1 MNTAVTPIAGR
12 NVTVMGLGLFGG
24 GTGAAR
30 WALRQGAIVTVTDL
44 RSADVLADSAASL
57 RAEPGAERLSFAL
70 GSHGEREFRDA
81 DLVIV
86 NPAVPPASPWLRIAR
101 EAGTEITTATAL
113 LLERLRCRVV
123 AITGTHGKSSTARF
137 ACDLI
142 RAASPPASR
151 VLLGG
156 NIGGSL
162 LDETIALGPGDV
174 VVLELSS
181 YQLEHLANLE
191 SALTVD
197 VAAITNIGVDHLERH
212 GSLEAYR
219 GAKLALLDLVP
230 SGGTAILPFRG
241 VDRESVERVGRTH
254 LTHGAGGDI
263 AVGTDDVVRLA
274 APPRATVALGDAS
287 ALQVPGTFQRDNLA
301 VALAAAHA
309 LGLDPGRLAR
319 AVPTLRGLPH
329 RMESLGT
336 FEIPRAQ
343 RQVEVVDNGVSTT
356 PESTLA
362 VVAALSAEARGAGAR
377 ILVAGGQAKR
387 GVDDASLAER
397 LAQDGWTLVPFG
409 AAAERLA
416 TAGRAA
422 GAKVVGLDDGEWPG
436 SAEEAAA
443 VAFHVAGQA
452 PLESGDPAGAP
463 EDPLPIVLFS
473 PACASF
479 DRYPNFEARAMA
491 FRGAVE
497 ALSGTRQSTER
508 SNSVY

>member
-44 RSADVLADSAASL
+44 RSEDVLADSAASL

-70 GSHGEREFRDA
+70 GSHGEREFREA

-101 EAGTEITTATAL
+101 DAGTEITTATAL

-181 YQLEHLANLE
+181 YQLEHLAGLE
-191 SALTVD
+191 SAPRID
-197 VAAITNIGVDHLERH
+197 VAAITNLGVDHLERH
-212 GSLEAYR
+212 GSVEAYR
-219 GAKLALLDLVP
+219 DAKLALLDLVP
-230 SGGTAILPFRG
+230 SGGTAILPFHG
-241 VDRESVERVGRTH
+241 LDRESVERVGRTH

-274 APPRATVALGDAS
+274 APPHATVELGDAS
-287 ALQVPGTFQRDNLA
+287 TLQVPGAFQRDNLA

-309 LGLDPGRLAR
+309 LGLDPERLAR
-319 AVPTLRGLPH
+319 AIPTLRGLPH

-336 FEIPRAQ
+336 FEIPRVQ
-343 RQVEVVDNGVSTT
+343 RRIEVVDNGVSTT

-362 VVAALSAEARGAGAR
+362 VVAALSVEARGAGAR

-387 GVDDASLAER
+387 GVDDASLAAR

-416 TAGRAA
+416 AAGRAA
-422 GAKVVGLDDGEWPG
+422 GVKVVGLGDGEWPG

-443 VAFHVAGQA
+443 VAFHVAEEA
-452 PLESGDPAGAP
+452 PLRPGDPADAGP
-463 EDPLPIVLFS
+463 TPIVLFS

-497 ALSGTRQSTER
+497 ALSGTRQPTER